1 MGQEQQKNKIVAS
14 LEEQIMAQKKMLSE
28 TENATKRVERLMKV
42 VESKNKEEE
51 TKALY
56 DELTEVEKAYGEQEE
71 LNGKLTEELSSLQRK
86 NLKLHSERKKSDQAR
101 NLEKQKN
108 EMLSHEVA
116 ILKKKQTPLENRL
129 SELERSYKVLQKQH
143 LETEA
148 KLVLCEKRNMELQHG
163 SGGDGN
169 NVANKAK
176 DLLSENNTLTQKI
189 QDMEMERKR
198 SKEKEILLEKKQA
211 ALRNENKSLV
221 KQNGGTSKAADT
233 LATLLKALHCSMDQ
247 SLPRNCVIR
256 RCGKY

>member
-1 MGQEQQKNKIVAS
+1 MTTPVLRFRKSAQAVKYSKYADDLKIKLGQEQQKNKIVAS

-42 VESKNKEEE
+42 VESKNKEE

-56 DELTEVEKAYGEQEE
+56 DELTEVEKRMANKE

-148 KLVLCEKRNMELQHG
+148 KLVLCEKRNME
-163 SGGDGN
+163 
-169 NVANKAK
+169 VTAWKW
-176 DLLSENNTLTQKI
+176 
-189 QDMEMERKR
+189 R
-198 SKEKEILLEKKQA
+198 
-211 ALRNENKSLV
+211 
-221 KQNGGTSKAADT
+221 
-233 LATLLKALHCSMDQ
+233 
-247 SLPRNCVIR
+247 
-256 RCGKY
+256 